1 MRGDWMKE
9 KANNDAKSDKL
20 INPEKSVFQNLRE
33 ENEKRQKQLEQQQEE
48 LQKQVELREKQRR
61 EAYEKRIQ
69 QERLEL
75 MRMKQGLIEE
85 SSLIPEEEEEE
96 EIKMSLWAR
105 FRSFIYLNKWWLGL
119 ACFVVFLGV
128 FLIRDYMSRPRP
140 DMVVLLI
147 GKYGAIGE
155 SENLSEYV
163 KSFADDFNGNGK
175 TEVEVYYID
184 YDSKEDYA
192 NYANG
197 SDTKLTTEMQIA
209 DAVMVISDHDFS
221 GMVVPDEVFV
231 DLSSLFPD
239 NEHID
244 KQFFYLK
251 DTDFADRV
259 GVDRS
264 KIKDD
269 TFIAVRAPKR
279 VMYASKDEMQET
291 YNKDM
296 PVIEKIIDDL
306 SK

>member
-1 MRGDWMKE
+1 MKE
-9 KANNDAKSDKL
+9 KDNKDVNDHKIK
-20 INPEKSVFQNLRE
+20 PGKSVFQNLRE
-33 ENEKRQKQLEQQQEE
+33 ENEKKQKMLEDEQQR
-48 LQKQVELREKQRR
+48 LQRQVELREKQRR
-61 EAYEKRIQ
+61 DAYEKRIQ

-75 MRMKQGLIEE
+75 MRLKQGVIEE
-85 SSLIPEEEEEE
+85 SPLIPEEEDEEE
-96 EIKMSLWAR
+96 VKLS
-105 FRSFIYLNKWWLGL
+105 FREKVKSFLYLNKWWMGL
-119 ACFVVFLGV
+119 ACFVILLGV

-259 GVDRS
+259 GADRS

-269 TFIAVRAPKR
+269 TYIAVRAPKR
-279 VMYASKDEMQET
+279 VMYASADDMQKT
-291 YNKDM
+291 YDKDM

>member
-1 MRGDWMKE
+1 MKE
-9 KANNDAKSDKL
+9 KDNKDVNDHKIK
-20 INPEKSVFQNLRE
+20 PGKSVFQNLRE
-33 ENEKRQKQLEQQQEE
+33 ENEKKQKMLEDEQQR
-48 LQKQVELREKQRR
+48 LQRQVELREKQRR
-61 EAYEKRIQ
+61 DAYEKRIQ

-75 MRMKQGLIEE
+75 MRLKQGVIEE
-85 SSLIPEEEEEE
+85 SPLIPEEEDEEE
-96 EIKMSLWAR
+96 VKLS
-105 FRSFIYLNKWWLGL
+105 FREKVKSFLYLNKWWMGL
-119 ACFVVFLGV
+119 ACFVILLGV

-279 VMYASKDEMQET
+279 VMYASVDDMQKT
-291 YNKDM
+291 YDKDM

>member
-1 MRGDWMKE
+1 MKE
-9 KANNDAKSDKL
+9 KDNKDVKSDDK
-20 INPEKSVFQNLRE
+20 IKPEKSVMQNLRE
-33 ENEKRQKQLEQQQEE
+33 ENARRQKQLDEQQEE
-48 LQKQVELREKQRR
+48 LMRQAEQKEKERR
-61 EAYEKRIQ
+61 EAYEKRIR

-75 MRMKQGLIEE
+75 MRLKQGVIEE
-85 SSLIPEEEEEE
+85 SELIPEKEEEEEVKLSFWE
-96 EIKMSLWAR
+96 KVK
-105 FRSFIYLNKWWLGL
+105 SFIYLNKWWLGL
-119 ACFVVFLGV
+119 ACFVVLLGG

-147 GKYGAIGE
+147 GKYGSIGE

-209 DAVMVISDHDFS
+209 DAVMVIADHDFS
-221 GMVVPDEVFV
+221 SMVVPDEVFV
-231 DLSSLFPD
+231 DLSRLFHD

-259 GVDRS
+259 GADRS
-264 KIKDD
+264 KIKED

-279 VMYASKDEMQET
+279 VMYASKDDMQKT
-291 YNKDM
+291 YDKDM

>member
-1 MRGDWMKE
+1 MKE
-9 KANNDAKSDKL
+9 KDNKDVNDHKIK
-20 INPEKSVFQNLRE
+20 PGKSVFQNLRE
-33 ENEKRQKQLEQQQEE
+33 ENEKKQKMLEDEQQR
-48 LQKQVELREKQRR
+48 LQRQVEPREKQRR
-61 EAYEKRIQ
+61 DAYEKRIQ

-75 MRMKQGLIEE
+75 MRLKQGVIEE
-85 SSLIPEEEEEE
+85 SPLIPEEEDEEE
-96 EIKMSLWAR
+96 VKLS
-105 FRSFIYLNKWWLGL
+105 FRDKVKSFLYLNKWWMGL
-119 ACFVVFLGV
+119 ACFVILLGV

-221 GMVVPDEVFV
+221 SMVVPDEVFV
-231 DLSSLFPD
+231 DLSQLFPD

-279 VMYASKDEMQET
+279 VMYASVDDMQKT
-291 YNKDM
+291 YDKDM

>member
-1 MRGDWMKE
+1 MKE
-9 KANNDAKSDKL
+9 KDNKDVNDHKIK
-20 INPEKSVFQNLRE
+20 PGKSVFQNLRE
-33 ENEKRQKQLEQQQEE
+33 ENEKKQKMLEDEQQR
-48 LQKQVELREKQRR
+48 LQRQVELREKQRR
-61 EAYEKRIQ
+61 DAYEKRIQ

-75 MRMKQGLIEE
+75 MRLKQGVIEE
-85 SSLIPEEEEEE
+85 SPLIPEEEDEEE
-96 EIKMSLWAR
+96 VKLSFREKMK
-105 FRSFIYLNKWWLGL
+105 SFLYLNKWWMGL
-119 ACFVVFLGV
+119 ACFVILLGV

-279 VMYASKDEMQET
+279 VMYASVDDMQKT
-291 YNKDM
+291 YDKDM

>member
-1 MRGDWMKE
+1 MASFAALVFGEMRVNLPAAFRIIDDEGRPISRHNIS
-9 KANNDAKSDKL
+9 AAS
-20 INPEKSVFQNLRE
+20 SV
-33 ENEKRQKQLEQQQEE
+33 
-48 LQKQVELREKQRR
+48 
-61 EAYEKRIQ
+61 
-69 QERLEL
+69 
-75 MRMKQGLIEE
+75 
-85 SSLIPEEEEEE
+85 
-96 EIKMSLWAR
+96 
-105 FRSFIYLNKWWLGL
+105 
-119 ACFVVFLGV
+119 
-128 FLIRDYMSRPRP
+128 IRDTEKDLPR
-140 DMVVLLI
+140 
-147 GKYGAIGE
+147 
-155 SENLSEYV
+155 